1 MTDFRKLLHSKQH
14 LCFDGGMGTMLQAR
28 GLPAG
33 ISPEVFCLER
43 PEVLRSIHEEYLL
56 AGADIITTNT
66 FGGTKFKLPNGLETE
81 SFNREMT
88 CSARVAIDAARNKGA
103 ADRPLFVA
111 GSMGPTGHFLRP
123 LGPLTFA
130 ELVAAFRAQARG
142 LIQGGV
148 DLILAETH
156 FDLGELRA
164 LVVAVREECDL
175 PLGVSM
181 TFEGEQTLTGT
192 SPEIFRETM
201 LNMGVDFIATNCSS
215 GPEQMR
221 AIAGRLAAGCPVP
234 VLAEPNAGLPELEN
248 GKTVFR
254 LDPDTFASITVT
266 FAHDGVRMLG
276 GCCGTTPA
284 HIAALRKA
292 MRALPPPAPLPA
304 ERPGIVLTSRAEM
317 VHLGAGSPIRFI
329 GERINP
335 TGKKQLTA
343 ELQAGEYGLALNFA
357 EEQIAAGARILDVNV
372 GAPLVDEAAML
383 PDLVDRLIARHPVP
397 LALDSS
403 NMDAV
408 AAGLEAYPASCL
420 INSISG
426 ESGRMER
433 LGPLC
438 RKFGAP
444 FILLPLRG
452 GDLPVTAA
460 QRIKII
466 DELLAEAEALG
477 VPRRLVIVD
486 VLALAASSVSGAAHA
501 ALDTIRYCTEELR
514 LPTTIGLSN
523 ISFGLPARELL
534 NAGFLAMAAGAGLSS
549 CIAHPGNER
558 MRDTL
563 AALNV
568 LLEYDPNA
576 EYFSAHYA
584 KWTPAAG
591 GAPSGVSPAGGA
603 TPTESPE
610 GGAPRDALKEAVIKG
625 RKEDILALVEAA
637 LAEGAEPFR
646 LVNERLIP
654 AITEVG
660 RKYECKEYFLPQLLR
675 SAETMQTA
683 FSRLKPLLEETQG
696 SGKRPVVVMATV
708 EGDIHDIGKNIVSLM
723 LGNHGFEV
731 VDIGKDRPAEEI
743 VAAAEKHDAAIIGL
757 SALMTTTMVRMEDT
771 VKLVKERS
779 LPVKVIVGGAVV
791 NSAFAEAIG
800 ADGYSGDAVDC
811 VRLVQELL
819 GLSSN

>member
-1 MTDFRKLLHSKQH
+1 MSNLKKVLLSGRHI
-14 LCFDGGMGTMLQAR
+14 CFDGGMGTMLQAR

-33 ISPEVFCLER
+33 VSPEVFCLER
-43 PEVLRSIHEEYLL
+43 PDVLCGIHEEYLL
-56 AGADIITTNT
+56 AGADVITTNT
-66 FGGTKFKLPNGLETE
+66 FGGTQFKLPAGLEAE
-81 SFNREMT
+81 AFNREMAL
-88 CSARVAIDAARNKGA
+88 SARAAIDAARSGGLTA
-103 ADRPLFVA
+103 RPLFAA
-111 GSMGPTGHFLRP
+111 GSMGPTGPFLRP
-123 LGPLTFA
+123 LGPLSFA
-130 ELVAAFRAQARG
+130 ELVVAFRAQARG
-142 LIQGGV
+142 LIEGGV

-192 SPEIFRETM
+192 SPETFRETM

-215 GPEQMR
+215 GPDQMR
-221 AIAGRLAAGCPVP
+221 AIARRLAAGCPVP

-248 GKTVFR
+248 GRTVFR
-254 LDPDTFASITVT
+254 LDPETFAEITIT
-266 FAHDGVRMLG
+266 FAADGVRMLG

-292 MRALPPPAPLPA
+292 MHSLPPPAPLPA
-304 ERPGIVLTSRAEM
+304 EKTGIVLTSRAEM
-317 VHLGAGSPIRFI
+317 VHLGEGSPIRFI

-343 ELQAGEYGLALNFA
+343 ELQAGEFDLAFKFA
-357 EEQIAAGARILDVNV
+357 EEQIVAGARILDVNV
-372 GAPLVDEAAML
+372 GAPMVDEAVML
-383 PDLVDRLIARHPVP
+383 PDLIDRLIARHSVP

-403 NMDAV
+403 NMNAV
-408 AAGLEAYPASCL
+408 EAGLAAYPASCL
-420 INSISG
+420 VNSISG
-426 ESGRMER
+426 EAGRMER

-460 QRIKII
+460 ARIRII
-466 DELLAEAEALG
+466 NELLTEAESLG
-477 VPRRLVIVD
+477 IPRRLIIVD
-486 VLALAASSVSGAAHA
+486 VLALAASSGSGAARA
-501 ALDTIRYCTEELR
+501 ALETIRYCTEELH

-563 AALNV
+563 AALNA
-568 LLEYDPNA
+568 LLEYDQHA
-576 EYFSAHYA
+576 EYFTTHYA
-584 KWTPAAG
+584 KWAPAALG
-591 GAPSGVSPAGGA
+591 NTSATAHNDGVPISADASGAGRGVL
-603 TPTESPE
+603 E
-610 GGAPRDALKEAVIKG
+610 DAIIKG
-625 RKEDILALVEAA
+625 RKEDILALVDAA
-637 LAEGAEPFR
+637 LAAGAEPFA
-646 LVNERLIP
+646 LVNDRLIP

-683 FSRLKPLLEETQG
+683 FSRLRPLLEDARGEEQ
-696 SGKRPVVVMATV
+696 RPVVIMATV

-731 VDIGKDRPAEEI
+731 VDIGKDKTAETI
-743 VAAAEKHDAAIIGL
+743 VSAAEAHGAAIIGL

-771 VKLVKERS
+771 VRLVKERN

-791 NSAFAEAIG
+791 NATFAEAIG

-811 VRLVQELL
+811 VRLVRDLL
-819 GLSSN
+819 SMSGN

>member
-1 MTDFRKLLHSKQH
+1 
-14 LCFDGGMGTMLQAR
+14 MGTMLQAR

-33 ISPEVFCLER
+33 LSPEVFCLER
-43 PEVLRSIHEEYLL
+43 PDVLRSIHEEYLL
-56 AGADIITTNT
+56 SGADIITTNT
-66 FGGTKFKLPNGLETE
+66 FGGTGFKLPAGLEAE
-81 SFNREMT
+81 SFNREMAL
-88 CSARVAIDAARNKGA
+88 SARAAIEAAKAGGVT
-103 ADRPLFVA
+103 DRPLFVA

-123 LGPLTFA
+123 LGPLSFA
-130 ELVAAFRAQARG
+130 ELVAAFRAQVRG
-142 LIQGGV
+142 LIAGGV

-175 PLGVSM
+175 PLGASM
-181 TFEGEQTLTGT
+181 TFEGERTLTGT
-192 SPEIFRETM
+192 SPEVFRETM

-221 AIAGRLAAGCPVP
+221 DIVRRLVAGCPVP

-254 LDPDTFASITVT
+254 LDPQTFADITVT
-266 FAHDGVRMLG
+266 FAADGVRLLG

-292 MRALPPPAPLPA
+292 MRNLPPPAPLPE

-317 VHLGAGSPIRFI
+317 VHLGAGSPVRFI

-343 ELQAGEYGLALNFA
+343 EFQSGEFNLALSFA

-372 GAPLVDEAAML
+372 GAPMVDETVML
-383 PDLVDRLIARHPVP
+383 PDLVDRLIARHATP

-408 AAGLEAYPASCL
+408 AAGLEVYPASCL

-426 ESGRMER
+426 ETGRMER

-452 GDLPVTAA
+452 GDLPVTAG
-460 QRIKII
+460 QRIRII
-466 DELLAEAEALG
+466 DELLAEAESLG
-477 VPRRLVIVD
+477 IPRRLVIVD
-486 VLALAASSVSGAAHA
+486 VLALAASSVSGATRA
-501 ALDTIRYCTEELR
+501 ALETIRYCTEELR
-514 LPTTIGLSN
+514 LPATIGLSN

-563 AALNV
+563 AAVNA
-568 LLEYDPNA
+568 LLEYDPHA
-576 EYFSAHYA
+576 EYFSTHYA
-584 KWTPAAG
+584 KWTPGAAGSAAAG
-591 GAPSGVSPAGGA
+591 GIPGGGGGSVPSATDASDAAAAPA
-603 TPTESPE
+603 
-610 GGAPRDALKEAVIKG
+610 RDSLADAVIRG
-625 RKEDILALVEAA
+625 RKEEILALVDAA
-637 LAEGAEPFR
+637 LADGAEPFS

-654 AITEVG
+654 AITDVG

-683 FSRLKPLLEETQG
+683 FGRLKPLLEEARG
-696 SGKRPVVVMATV
+696 GERRPVVIMATV

-731 VDIGKDRPAEEI
+731 VDIGKDKTAADI
-743 VAAAEKHDAAIIGL
+743 VAAAEEHGAVIIGL

-771 VKLVKERS
+771 VKLARERD
-779 LPVKVIVGGAVV
+779 LPAKIIVGGAVV
-791 NSAFAEAIG
+791 NAAFAEAIG

-811 VRLVQELL
+811 VRLVRDLL
-819 GLSSN
+819 GMSGN